1 MDFKKWN
8 EQAHEADNFL
18 ETLGKT
24 LWKRKWLLLFLG
36 FCWVVYWAF
45 TQPAVEETTTQTTET
60 TISDVWTFDLD
71 ENGDTLWYLNNVLQE
86 P

>member
-18 ETLGKT
+18 DTLGKT

-45 TQPAVEETTTQTTET
+45 TQPDLPEEEYPNSEMSEDGTYGGYYE
-60 TISDVWTFDLD
+60 
-71 ENGDTLWYLNNVLQE
+71 DTSAFYEEVK
-86 P
+86 